1 MVTPI
6 ELLFRTEP
14 LSEGNTQNV
23 FIVQF
28 KGELDESNI
37 DNTAKE
43 IYKLLEELAPA
54 TPVIFDFTELRYMNS
69 KSIGYLS
76 DWYTR
81 LGEKESELVIAHP
94 QENIL
99 DILQTVGLDNFI
111 RLVPTLDDAKKIFL
125 NGPDAPAEDTA
136 VVTVEKPTAVTEEA
150 A

>member
-6 ELLFRTEP
+6 ELLFHTEP
-14 LSEGNTQNV
+14 LVEGGDKQV
-23 FIVQF
+23 FVIQF

-43 IYKLLEELAPA
+43 VYKLLEEAAAAMPI
-54 TPVIFDFTELRYMNS
+54 IFDFSELGYMNS

-81 LGEKESELVIAHP
+81 LGEKGSTLIVANAP
-94 QENIL
+94 ENIL

-111 RLVPTLDDAKKIFL
+111 HLLPTMAEAKKAL
-125 NGPDAPAEDTA
+125 SSGSM
-136 VVTVEKPTAVTEEA
+136 PTSA
-150 A
+150 AA

>member
-6 ELLFRTEP
+6 ELLFHNEP
-14 LSEGNTQNV
+14 ITQGGDKQV
-23 FIVQF
+23 FVIQF

-43 IYKLLEELAPA
+43 VYKLIEDVAGG
-54 TPVIFDFTELRYMNS
+54 TPVIFDFAELGYMNS

-81 LGEKESELVIAHP
+81 LGEKGSNLVVANAP
-94 QENIL
+94 ENIL

-111 RLVPTLDDAKKIFL
+111 KLLPTMVEAKQFL
-125 NGPDAPAEDTA
+125 AGEGSAN
-136 VVTVEKPTAVTEEA
+136 A
-150 A
+150 AA

>member
-14 LSEGNTQNV
+14 LSEGNAKNV
-23 FIVQF
+23 FIIQF

-43 IYKLLEELAPA
+43 VYKLLEDVADSVPVVLDFAELG
-54 TPVIFDFTELRYMNS
+54 YMNS

-81 LGEKESELVIAHP
+81 LGEKGSELIVAQA

-111 RLVPTLDDAKKIFL
+111 KLIPTMDEAKALLIA
-125 NGPDAPAEDTA
+125 GPEAE
-136 VVTVEKPTAVTEEA
+136 
-150 A
+150 